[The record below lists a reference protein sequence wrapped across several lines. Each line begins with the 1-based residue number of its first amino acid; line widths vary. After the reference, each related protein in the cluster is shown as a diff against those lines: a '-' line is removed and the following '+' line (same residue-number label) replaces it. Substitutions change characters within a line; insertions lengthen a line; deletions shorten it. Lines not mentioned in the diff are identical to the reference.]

1 MLSTLDSLIDA
12 HAIQRYVARREEEV
26 QHCSQAL
33 KKKEFTV
40 LRDTAHKILGNC
52 TTFGFEEL
60 QEIAA
65 TLQISANNEDPD
77 SCVDAL
83 NKLNEWVQA
92 NSRTTD
98 Q

>member
-1 MLSTLDSLIDA
+1 MLSTPDSLIDA

-26 QHCSQAL
+26 QNCSQAL
-33 KKKEFTV
+33 QNKQFTV

-65 TLQISANNEDPD
+65 TLQISANNEDPA
-77 SCVDAL
+77 SCVEAL
-83 NKLNEWVQA
+83 NKLQDWVQT
-92 NSRTTD
+92 NSRSGD
-98 Q
+98 